1 MDVGKEA
8 LDNFKRIFAYNV
20 LEKCITVYR
29 EKYNSLQAEIKNAEK
44 YIEYSKDVEYSKDEY
59 VSIYKLNN
67 VLQLKELTKDGLKAK
82 VVTDLKRKLDLVYK
96 LHGFLDK
103 ISAAYGPS
111 VILTTINDMVEYIET
126 EYKIAIVRD
135 NTGYNIK
142 F

>member
-44 YIEYSKDVEYSKDEY
+44 YIEYSKDEY

-111 VILTTINDMVEYIET
+111 VILTTINDMVEYIER